1 MERAGRNEHSTG
13 PSDAGSSRETLRKL
27 ECAEIRESPD
37 QEQLKRILRRRIAE
51 MQSVQGQPSKYF
63 GR

>member
-1 MERAGRNEHSTG
+1 MLTVL
-13 PSDAGSSRETLRKL
+13 RETLRKM

-37 QEQLKRILRRRIAE
+37 HEQLKRILRRRIVE
-51 MQSVQGQPSKYF
+51 IESVQERPSKYF

>member
-1 MERAGRNEHSTG
+1 MSIQPGR
-13 PSDAGSSRETLRKL
+13 PMLAVLRETLRKL
-27 ECAEIRESPD
+27 ECPEIRESPD

-51 MQSVQGQPSKYF
+51 MQSVLEQPSKYF